1 VDTISELAGA
11 IGELAER
18 SMTDI
23 NIGSAAEFDDPGRKI
38 IDANGVEV
46 GVFKL
51 AGEFFAYLNV
61 CPHIGGPACQGKIIA
76 KVDEVISADR
86 TSMGLKFSKTQINV
100 VCPWHGYEFDIRT
113 GSHPGN
119 PRIQLARVKV
129 EVQGGDVVL
138 SVPNRPL

>member
-1 VDTISELAGA
+1 
-11 IGELAER
+11 
-18 SMTDI
+18 MTDI
-23 NIGSAAEFDDPGRKI
+23 NIGSAAEFDDPGRKN